1 MDGLDKS
8 RLILSGNGT
17 SLARWD
23 ATLGLQSAPFVAGL
37 SSLSVDG
44 GVVPLMEVVIEKLFP
59 LAFMHADKGNREP
72 PWNEED
78 EARRAHEWTNRRE
91 GEATRLQDEMRKRI
105 EPYEDLAASLAAAAE
120 EVEGPYDG
128 KWHRSHE

>member
-1 MDGLDKS
+1 
-8 RLILSGNGT
+8 
-17 SLARWD
+17 
-23 ATLGLQSAPFVAGL
+23 
-37 SSLSVDG
+37 
-44 GVVPLMEVVIEKLFP
+44 MEVVIEKLFP

-78 EARRAHEWTNRRE
+78 EARRAHAWSNRRE

-128 KWHRSHE
+128 KWHRSYE